1 MEILLIEF
9 LLVLK
14 CITNSLQKI
23 VFAAVDSTEI
33 KNPLEANFSD
43 TLMLIYFKGI
53 KSLSQT
59 QIFPYI
65 FPT

>member
-9 LLVLK
+9 LIVLK

-33 KNPLEANFSD
+33 KNPLEAKLVSIFQTRGAPFN
-43 TLMLIYFKGI
+43 MLFDVD
-53 KSLSQT
+53 LL
-59 QIFPYI
+59 
-65 FPT
+65 